1 MAPKTDGH
9 RPPEVI
15 CIGPSSK
22 NGVYIL
28 HTTNGPVHGL
38 VRLDLAIHFSPM
50 ADSDYINDPLSIIDA
65 VNNPVVSD
73 ADTP

>member
-28 HTTNGPVHGL
+28 LTARCTVWLDG
-38 VRLDLAIHFSPM
+38 DLAIHFSPM